1 MDTLDGPIFGPKD
14 IQSYM
19 TCNGIQG
26 RIIYCDVPTLS
37 VEAAA
42 LALNT
47 SPENIVKSILFL
59 VSDKPVIGIACG
71 TARINYK
78 AISDY
83 YQIGRKQVKIASA
96 PVVLNIT
103 GYQAGTVPPF
113 GHRLPISTLI
123 DQRVVKQEWVFAGGG
138 AENVLILI
146 KSADIL
152 EATHAQV
159 LDLQFTGK

>member
-1 MDTLDGPIFGPKD
+1 MDTLNGPIFGPED

-26 RIIYCDVPTLS
+26 RIIYCDASTLS

-42 LALNT
+42 RALNT
-47 SPENIVKSILFL
+47 DPENIVKSILFL
-59 VSDKPVIGIACG
+59 VSGKPVIVIACG
-71 TARINYK
+71 TERINYK

-83 YQIGRKQVKIASA
+83 YRIGRKQVKIASA

-103 GYQAGTVPPF
+103 GYRAGTVPPF
-113 GHRLPISTLI
+113 GHRLPVTTLV

-138 AENVLILI
+138 AENALVFIQT
-146 KSADIL
+146 SDIL
-152 EATHAQV
+152 GVTHAQV
-159 LDLQFTGK
+159 LDLQATGK